1 MIVVSDTSPLTNL
14 AAIGQF
20 SLLHQLYTELHIPE
34 GVWEELNAEGKRWP
48 GRDEVEAADWVRRH
62 TVQNQSLVTA
72 LRRDLGQGEA
82 EGIALALELGADLI
96 LLDEQEG
103 RHAAQR
109 MGLRVIGVVGVLLD
123 AKAQGVV
130 EAVQPPLEALRQQAG
145 FYLSESLYQSAL
157 VLAGES
163 S

>member
-1 MIVVSDTSPLTNL
+1 
-14 AAIGQF
+14 
-20 SLLHQLYTELHIPE
+20 
-34 GVWEELNAEGKRWP
+34 
-48 GRDEVEAADWVRRH
+48 
-62 TVQNQSLVTA
+62 
-72 LRRDLGQGEA
+72 
-82 EGIALALELGADLI
+82 LELGADLI

-130 EAVQPPLEALRQQAG
+130 EAVQPHLEALRQQAG